1 MLRMRVG
8 LAGALVVAGVTV
20 VAILMVSS
28 ALESRAHQ
36 LAESLA
42 VRSQAAF
49 PSLDLLR
56 GIELTNLT
64 ARLAREDEFGDAL
77 SQTGDAAR
85 RAAFVALETRN
96 SRLEQQGRKADL
108 MAVVGTNGHVLCRDL
123 NINAMFDD
131 DLKSKYPAVGKAL
144 DGLAVKDLWSF
155 DGHMYRVGVAPIRAK
170 SGAIAGAL
178 IVGYVNSAQDAIAD
192 RNKLGAEVGYFLDGK
207 VQASSFRKEG
217 GESAEEK
224 ALAAQL
230 FDGVKL
236 ADAPAAN
243 ETSKP
248 LLVHIGADEY
258 IAASGP
264 LSGNLS
270 PSRSGFV
277 VLTALGPERAPIANV
292 QLWLG
297 LLGALGVLVV
307 FGSTFVTVQRF
318 VQPLDK
324 IETGVGEVINGN
336 RDYQFQ
342 SPSGEFEGLANG
354 LNVMIARLLGR
365 PDPSD
370 EDDEG
375 GWQGDGTAEAPSQP
389 AAAAAAKPAD
399 PAAK

>member
-1 MLRMRVG
+1 MLRVRVG
-8 LAGALVVAGVTV
+8 FAGALVVAAVTV
-20 VAILMVSS
+20 VAIVLVSS
-28 ALESRAHQ
+28 SLEARAHQ
-36 LAESLA
+36 VAEQQA

-64 ARLAREDEFGDAL
+64 ARFAREDEFADAL
-77 SQTGDAAR
+77 ALSGDAAR

-108 MAVVGTNGHVLCRDL
+108 MAVVGTNGHALCRDL

-144 DGLAVKDLWSF
+144 DGMAVKDLWSF
-155 DGHMYRVGVAPIRAK
+155 DSHMYRVGVAPIRAK

-178 IVGYVNSAQDAIAD
+178 IVGYVNSAEDAVAD
-192 RNKLGAEVGYFLDGK
+192 RNKLGVEVAYFLDGK
-207 VQASSFRKEG
+207 VQASSFHKEG

-224 ALAAQL
+224 GLAAQL
-230 FDGVKL
+230 FDGAKL
-236 ADAPAAN
+236 ADPAVGGM
-243 ETSKP
+243 TSKP
-248 LLVHIGADEY
+248 VLVRIGAEEY

-264 LSGNLS
+264 LTGNLS
-270 PSRSGFV
+270 PSHSGFV
-277 VLTALGPERAPIANV
+277 VLSAFGAERAAIPSI
-292 QLWLG
+292 QTWLG
-297 LLGALGVLVV
+297 LLGLLGVLVV
-307 FGSTFVTVQRF
+307 FGTTFVTVQRF

-336 RDYQFQ
+336 RDYSFE
-342 SPSGEFEGLANG
+342 SPSVEFEGLANG

-370 EDDEG
+370 DDDEG
-375 GWQGDGTAEAPSQP
+375 AGWQGGEGGGPAGGASSPGAPGEAPKS
-389 AAAAAAKPAD
+389 
-399 PAAK
+399 